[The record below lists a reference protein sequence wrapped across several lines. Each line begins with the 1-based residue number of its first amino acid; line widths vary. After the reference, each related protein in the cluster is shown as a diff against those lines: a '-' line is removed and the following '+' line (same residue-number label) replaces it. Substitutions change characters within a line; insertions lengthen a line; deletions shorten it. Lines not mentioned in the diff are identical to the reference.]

1 MSYSADSPSNPRS
14 CHVRSFT
21 MNAGGGLFYEAA
33 AQLTFPMDE
42 VISAS
47 FITLVFNAVGAVY
60 TLLGSSI
67 SAAAMNWIL
76 AGVCAYVYCFC
87 GCFCCTHVHVGVFDV
102 FFQCRIDHRLFD
114 ACQAALVYVRLACLR
129 SKKTIVG

>member
-1 MSYSADSPSNPRS
+1 
-14 CHVRSFT
+14 

-76 AGVCAYVYCFC
+76 AGVCVQAVFPKACFRC
-87 GCFCCTHVHVGVFDV
+87 ACVSWVCFMLILFGNYLLDV
-102 FFQCRIDHRLFD
+102 W
-114 ACQAALVYVRLACLR
+114 QAALAFVLLACSH
-129 SKKTIVG
+129 SKKTIGG